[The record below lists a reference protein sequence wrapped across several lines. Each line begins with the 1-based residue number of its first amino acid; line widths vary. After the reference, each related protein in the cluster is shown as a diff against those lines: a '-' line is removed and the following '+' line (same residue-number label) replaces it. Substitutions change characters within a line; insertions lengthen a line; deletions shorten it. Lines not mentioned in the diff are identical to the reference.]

1 MKDNFRKALET
12 INNRLKDV
20 NMNWAIF
27 GSMNLLLQG
36 LPVDPRDIDIL
47 TDENGAYEIEKV
59 FKDYTTR
66 KVVYCSDGK
75 VTSHFGAFGIE
86 GVKVEIV
93 GNYTSNKDMRLIL
106 DVKDKILI
114 PFENMKIPCMPLEKE
129 LSAYNKGEKSERVK
143 IIKEAL
149 GIRD

>member
-1 MKDNFRKALET
+1 MKDNFRKALEV
-12 INNRLKDV
+12 INNRLKTA
-20 NMNWAIF
+20 NINWAIF

-36 LPVDPRDIDIL
+36 LPVDPGDIDIL
-47 TDENGAYEIEKV
+47 TDENGAYEIEKA
-59 FKDYTTR
+59 FKDYLIK

-75 VTSHFGAFGIE
+75 VTSHFGAFKIA

-93 GNYTSNKDMRLIL
+93 GNYTSNKDMKLIL
-106 DVKDKILI
+106 DVKDKIII
-114 PFENMKIPCMPLEKE
+114 PFENMQIPCIPLEKE
-129 LSAYNKGEKSERVK
+129 LSAYGKGEKSQRVK